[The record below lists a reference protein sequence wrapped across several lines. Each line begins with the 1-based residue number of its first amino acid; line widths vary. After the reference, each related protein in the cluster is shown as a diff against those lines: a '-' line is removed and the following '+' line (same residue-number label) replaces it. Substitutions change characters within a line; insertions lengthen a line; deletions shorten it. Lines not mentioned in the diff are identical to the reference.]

1 MTDPEPNDRGAVHS
15 AQNDAEFPDD
25 ERGITGTRDEARAAT
40 AAGAEGQ
47 TARDVFPEDNGV
59 PDVSQD
65 DFPTMQRSE
74 DPEFAPEPG
83 DRESHRTAG
92 FGTTA
97 FEQQEGEPLSQ
108 RLEEEIPDDA
118 RDVRPAEDPNRGLGQ
133 LDQDYDTTPDSDS
146 GTNRTADDVE
156 AALDPVVGGEG
167 PEETAVHATDG

>member
-1 MTDPEPNDRGAVHS
+1 MTNPDDSSARHS
-15 AQNDAEFPDD
+15 AQNDREFPDD
-25 ERGITGTRDEARAAT
+25 ERGLTGARDGVT
-40 AAGAEGQ
+40 GDVGPEGQ

-83 DRESHRTAG
+83 DRDSHQTVSY
-92 FGTTA
+92 GTTA
-97 FEQQEGEPLSQ
+97 FEQAEGESLSQ
-108 RLEEEIPDDA
+108 RLEEEVPDDA
-118 RDVRPAEDPNRGLGQ
+118 PDVRPAEDPDRGLGQ

-156 AALDPVVGGEG
+156 AAQEPMVGGEG
-167 PEETAVHATDG
+167 PEEAAIHLVD